1 MATNDI
7 KAFAAAGG
15 ANVLTQAEYLALAAL
30 STGFTSGK
38 ASAKEVN
45 KALRQ
50 ATLVAAALAQFIS
63 DQGVVDVLD
72 DGDVAGLA
80 AKILSSINKTSQPLD
95 ATLSA
100 LAGVANSAN
109 KLAYFTDIDKM
120 AATDFTQFAR
130 ELLGKTDVAA
140 AKTYLGLGTASGRNV
155 GTTNNDI
162 PDMSLFSCKKD
173 YAGYQYFP
181 TGMLLQWGTQTL
193 NSSPAGTS
201 TSTFPIA
208 FPGACYRIIA
218 NHNDPA
224 SNVLAYP
231 VISAPNRSSFFTN
244 VLAINSDN
252 FTQVQNR
259 PITINWL
266 AIGY

>member
-1 MATNDI
+1 MNRSDSPKKQPVPFGVNGQREDLLSATPAGDNTASYSDGFPAVTMI
-7 KAFAAAGG
+7 LKAAGG
-15 ANVLTQAEYLALAAL
+15 LPPKGQDMNQ
-30 STGFTSGK
+30 
-38 ASAKEVN
+38 
-45 KALRQ
+45 
-50 ATLVAAALAQFIS
+50 
-63 DQGVVDVLD
+63 
-72 DGDVAGLA
+72 
-80 AKILSSINKTSQPLD
+80 ILFE
-95 ATLSA
+95 LSA
-100 LAGVANSAN
+100 LSRWFSTGAQQTFDASFAASIGGYPAGSYVIGSDLKTIYRCTTDGNTNNPNSSTSGWVRVAD
-109 KLAYFTDIDKM
+109 DI
-120 AATDFTQFAR
+120 AQ
-130 ELLGKTDVAA
+130 LLSIGTA
-140 AKTYLGLGTASGRNV
+140 AKRNV

-208 FPGACYRIIA
+208 FPGACYRIVA

-259 PITINWL
+259 AVTISWL